1 MMLGRKEYMIFN
13 ILKMLLSTTKGYFL
27 ILTLELS

>member
-13 ILKMLLSTTKGYFL
+13 IFKTLLSTTEGSFL
-27 ILTLELS
+27 ILTSELS